1 MSGDSKHGAWNTSEM
16 ISLIICI
23 GGGELGQ
30 MPSEGQDIRW
40 IPVDIAA
47 SSIVDIALQDYIEN
61 DNVHHILNPHAISW
75 SNFLHY
81 LQIAGLHFQ
90 IVNSNEWLEKV
101 LTSQTALVKLQ
112 SFFDTFFTSKSGF
125 LVSEYETV
133 KSELRSEYLHSCLP
147 VNTKLIRKYLTF
159 WYNIGFL
166 TNGYQ

>member
-1 MSGDSKHGAWNTSEM
+1 MSGDSKYGAWNTSEM
-16 ISLIICI
+16 ISLSICI

-47 SSIVDIALQDYIEN
+47 SAIVDIALQDYIEN
-61 DNVHHILNPHAISW
+61 DDVHHILNPHAISW
-75 SNFLHY
+75 SIFLHY

-90 IVNSNEWLEKV
+90 IVNPNEWLEKV
-101 LTSQTALVKLQ
+101 LNSQTALVKLQ

-133 KSELRSEYLHSCLP
+133 KTEIRSEYLHLCPP
-147 VNTKLIRKYLTF
+147 VNMKLIRKYLTF
-159 WYNIGFL
+159 WYNTGFL